1 MTEQEINQTIASNL
15 FLIRTNTFKVVHGK
29 KKYRKK
35 LTQGDVGKSIGVT
48 FQQMQK
54 FEKGTNQVSSA
65 KLKLLAD
72 FLKVPV
78 QNLYVPIKSYY
89 REIEYENNNNMVL
102 DN

>member
-78 QNLYVPIKSYY
+78 QHLYVPIKSYY
-89 REIEYENNNNMVL
+89 REIDETLV
-102 DN
+102 

>member
-78 QNLYVPIKSYY
+78 QNLYKPIKSYY

>member
-15 FLIRTNTFKVVHGK
+15 FLIRTNTFKVIHGK

-78 QNLYVPIKSYY
+78 QNLYKPIKSYY

>member
-1 MTEQEINQTIASNL
+1 MTEQEINETIASNL
-15 FLIRTNTFKVVHGK
+15 FLIRNNTFKVIHGK

-35 LTQGDVGKSIGVT
+35 LTQTDVGKSINVT

-78 QNLYVPIKSYY
+78 QNLYKPIKSYY

>member
-1 MTEQEINQTIASNL
+1 MTEQQINETIASNL
-15 FLIRTNTFKVVHGK
+15 LLIRTNTFKVVHGK

-78 QNLYVPIKSYY
+78 QNLYKPIKSYY